1 VRVATD
7 TDRPSP
13 DTELATLRAEVA
25 RLREEERRA
34 AQMIRELGEAVA
46 ARDAFIAIAG
56 HELRNPMGAIIVAA
70 TSLAHAVGRIAE
82 DVPAWLPA
90 RVALLERQARLFV
103 RRATTLLDV
112 SRITSGQLRL
122 DPELV
127 DLAQAA
133 RDSLEYLAV
142 EMERAHV
149 TVTTS
154 IEDELCGW
162 WDRVAIDQILYNLL
176 SNAIKYGA
184 GKPIHVSLASSGGR
198 ATLSVADRGIGIS
211 PADRDRIFGRFERAV
226 TQRTHGG
233 FGLGLW
239 ITHNLVEACG
249 GTIRVESDSTA
260 GSIFTVELPQT
271 VEPQPR

>member
-1 VRVATD
+1 
-7 TDRPSP
+7 
-13 DTELATLRAEVA
+13 
-25 RLREEERRA
+25 
-34 AQMIRELGEAVA
+34 
-46 ARDAFIAIAG
+46 
-56 HELRNPMGAIIVAA
+56 MGAIIVAA
-70 TSLAHAVGRIAE
+70 SSLGHAVGRSAE
-82 DVPAWLPA
+82 GVPGWLPS

-127 DLAQAA
+127 DLAQAV
-133 RDSLEYLAV
+133 RDSLEYLGV

-149 TVTTS
+149 SVITS
-154 IEDELCGW
+154 IEDGLCGW
-162 WDRVAIDQILYNLL
+162 WDRVAIDQILYNLV

-184 GKPIHVSLASSGGR
+184 GKPIRVTLASSDGR
-198 ATLSVADRGIGIS
+198 ATLAVADQGIGIS

-249 GTIRVESDSTA
+249 GVIRVESEPGG